1 MLNFDIMTPVKGC
14 KLAESILCFYIR
26 IVNRYVTYNLGERAV
41 KSTFKALIQFTLLA
55 QIIERLLVNESSIT
69 RRLLDF

>member
-26 IVNRYVTYNLGERAV
+26 IVNRYVTYNLGERAI
-41 KSTFKALIQFTLLA
+41 KSKFKALIQFTLLA
-55 QIIERLLVNESSIT
+55 
-69 RRLLDF
+69 